1 MLGFK
6 WFNRFFFILGLIY
19 IIGMVIIT
27 LSW

>member
-6 WFNRFFFILGLIY
+6 WLSRFLLIVGLIY